1 MKQTVTS
8 TASSKASTGPSN
20 VTCFKCGT
28 QGHKSFECKNTK
40 VMITMENGDIE
51 TLSEGEYE
59 ALVQAAV
66 ANEEDYDEESGED
79 PLLCIHDPSPSLVVT
94 RVLTTQPQAMED
106 QRCNIFQTRAG
117 IGGKSIKVI
126 IDGGSCHNL
135 ASTELCEKLNLTF
148 RKHPHPYH
156 VQWLS
161 DKGNVKIQHTV
172 TINFKIGPY
181 EDTIECDVVPM
192 TVFHMLLGRRG
203 NLTRRLYTTDTQM
216 HTPSRSRTRRVQDVF
231 PDELPHG
238 LPPLRGIE
246 HRIDLIPGAP
256 LPNRAAYRTNP
267 KIRRRFNDKY
277 KISSLKVVRL
287 HGIPAS
293 IVSDRDVKFMSYL
306 WKSLMAK
313 FGVKL
318 LFSSSSHPQTDGQT
332 EVVNRSLSTLLR
344 TLVKKNLKSWEECL
358 PHAEFA
364 YNRAKHS
371 TTSRSP
377 FMIVYGFEPPTAL
390 DILPLPLHER
400 TNMDFDK
407 RTTAMKKLHEDTRA
421 TIQGHVLRQ
430 ATRLNAKKKEQVFE
444 EGDLVWIHLR
454 KERFPQERN
463 SKLKP
468 RGDGPF
474 KVLKRINNN
483 AYVID
488 IPTSKYKEHQDP
500 GEEDTPWSGGGE
512 EQLDVKMGMELDPT
526 SPEAR
531 KGKKEAGRS
540 RTRLTGPQTGPPGP
554 NRVWRL
560 CQPGDIPGLQDPPPV
575 IRSQARSGPDNLVPG
590 LVRPGS

>member
-1 MKQTVTS
+1 MQHLPNS
-8 TASSKASTGPSN
+8 
-20 VTCFKCGT
+20 C
-28 QGHKSFECKNTK
+28 
-40 VMITMENGDIE
+40 
-51 TLSEGEYE
+51 
-59 ALVQAAV
+59 
-66 ANEEDYDEESGED
+66 
-79 PLLCIHDPSPSLVVT
+79 
-94 RVLTTQPQAMED
+94 
-106 QRCNIFQTRAG
+106 G

-135 ASTELCEKLNLTF
+135 ASTELCEKLNL
-148 RKHPHPYH
+148 KHPHPYH

-172 TINFKIGPY
+172 TVNFKIGPY
-181 EDTIECDVVPM
+181 EDTVECDVVPM
-192 TVFHMLLGRRG
+192 TVCHMLLGRPWQFDKKAIHDG
-203 NLTRRLYTTDTQM
+203 YSNAYTFK
-216 HTPSRSRTRRVQDVF
+216 V
-231 PDELPHG
+231 
-238 LPPLRGIE
+238 
-246 HRIDLIPGAP
+246 
-256 LPNRAAYRTNP
+256 
-267 KIRRRFNDKY
+267 KDK
-277 KISSLKVVRL
+277 KEVVRL

-293 IVSDRDVKFMSYL
+293 IVSDLDAKFMSYL

-344 TLVKKNLKSWEECL
+344 TLVKTNLKSWEDCR

-377 FMIVYGFEPPTAL
+377 FIIVYGFEPPTAL

-407 RTTAMKKLHEDTRA
+407 RTTAMKKLHEETRA
-421 TIQGHVLRQ
+421 TIQEHVLRQ
-430 ATRLNAKKKEQVFE
+430 ANRLNAKKKERVFE

-488 IPTSKYKEHQDP
+488 IPTSKYLVSNTFNISDLSPYHGDEEEQESRTTLSQGGGGDDAGWPSDTSSPRPTSPPSEPMTRARVKALHDKVNSLLTTLDLGTPLDGMLPHADVLCVIRYKEHQDP
-500 GEEDTPWSGGGE
+500 G
-512 EQLDVKMGMELDPT
+512 
-526 SPEAR
+526 
-531 KGKKEAGRS
+531 GKANQGQGKERNNG
-540 RTRLTGPQTGPPGP
+540 T
-554 NRVWRL
+554 
-560 CQPGDIPGLQDPPPV
+560 
-575 IRSQARSGPDNLVPG
+575 
-590 LVRPGS
+590 